1 MRAHQSEVWEV
12 FAIVLVGVVHLV
24 MHRLLRLFGCAGVA
38 AGRPQFAHSEAA
50 VLSPSRARTH
60 SPTACAASAEPTA
73 LRVVSYNCAL
83 LPFPLAKDG
92 DARVRRAVHTIPA
105 EFGSAD
111 VLVLTELISQ
121 SRSQLLMRM
130 LAPHWPHASDTP
142 RARWRFGGG
151 VRVLSR
157 HPIARQATHVFAAT
171 EPFSPDALAAKG
183 VVYCEVVLPDGRR
196 LHVFATHLHAP
207 DCEAGQLV
215 RVAQVAELLSFVRAQ
230 CIPASDVVLLAGDFN
245 IDLDTAVGR
254 DLLAARA
261 PDAWTG
267 ELRHTVNEPSNR
279 LVEVERSWLVERF
292 TGKCYARLLDGVLA
306 HRHYQRP
313 RLLVSRVVPVR
324 DEDGFDL
331 SDHHAVETEV
341 QLA

>member
-1 MRAHQSEVWEV
+1 MGAHHIAEIWEV
-12 FAIVLVGVVHLV
+12 LLIVIAGLVHL
-24 MHRLLRLFGCAGVA
+24 MAHRALRFLGCASTATVLARNVA
-38 AGRPQFAHSEAA
+38 VSARSEAA
-50 VLSPSRARTH
+50 VLSPSRPHIH
-60 SPTACAASAEPTA
+60 SPKAVTA
-73 LRVVSYNCAL
+73 RVVSYNCAL

-92 DARVRRAVHTIPA
+92 DTRVRRAVHSIPA
-105 EFGSAD
+105 TFSSAD

-121 SRSQLLMRM
+121 SRSKLLMRM

-142 RARWRFGGG
+142 RARWRFAGG

-157 HPIARQATHVFAAT
+157 HPIIRQATHVFAAT

-183 VVYCEVVLPDGRR
+183 VVYCEVVLPDERR

-207 DCEAGQLV
+207 DCETGQVV
-215 RVAQVAELLSFVRAQ
+215 RVAQAAELLAFVRAQ
-230 CIPASDVVLLAGDFN
+230 RIPASDTVLLAGDFN
-245 IDLDTAVGR
+245 VDIDTRAGR
-254 DLLAARA
+254 DLLAARE

-267 ELRHTVNEPSNR
+267 ELRHTVNEPSNQ

-306 HRHYQRP
+306 HQHYQRP
-313 RLLVSRVVPVR
+313 RSLVSRVVPVR
-324 DEDGFDL
+324 DDHGLDL